1 MRKTC
6 MLKAALMA
14 VMIVSIAL
22 PGWAGSPK
30 MKMTTPVPPGIA
42 TPDKVK
48 TRFGTLKFFDGFPD
62 KPTVDKIY
70 DNLDFQRAVQA
81 YLLAIPAVNQ
91 AAMRKA
97 LLQWGPANTTVPFWE
112 DLVYPRTVGLTFNTS
127 TTYAWM
133 WIDLHNGPLV
143 AEVPPGVLG
152 AINDHWYRWVEDV
165 GMTGPDKGKGGKY
178 LILPPD
184 YKGEVPDGYFVARA
198 KTYEMFLAF
207 RTFPDKTG
215 NLKPAV
221 ELTKKLM
228 KVYPLSQGANPPEMK
243 FVNVSPEPFVTVGPG
258 DYQFWE
264 LLNGVV
270 QSEPSSHGDP
280 VTLGF
285 LSAIGIEHGKPFAPD
300 ARMKKILAEA
310 AAVGDATAR
319 ALTYRMRDKEAYYY
333 EGSAWRTAFL
343 GGYSFS
349 RDGIK
354 LLDSASQYY
363 FYATGVTPAME
374 AKMVGAG
381 SQYALAFV
389 DAKGQPMNGSRTYRL
404 HVPANVP
411 VNQFWS
417 VIAYDNQARSFL
429 QTDQTWPSVTSTDK
443 DFHANADG
451 SVDVY
456 FGPERPKDA
465 KNFIRTIPGKGWNTI
480 FRLYGPLEPWF
491 DKTWRLGEIELVK

>member
-1 MRKTC
+1 MRRTYVSIVI
-6 MLKAALMA
+6 LIA
-14 VMIVSIAL
+14 VMIVSLAL
-22 PGWAGSPK
+22 PTWAKSPQ
-30 MKMTTPVPPGIA
+30 MKITTTVPPGIES
-42 TPDKVK
+42 PDKVK
-48 TRFGTLKFFDGFPD
+48 TRLGTLKFFDGFPD
-62 KPTVDKIY
+62 KATVDKLY

-97 LLQWGPANTTVPFWE
+97 LLQWGPANSTMPIWE
-112 DLVYPRTVGLTFNTS
+112 ELVFPRTVGLTFNTS
-127 TTYAWM
+127 TTYCWM
-133 WIDLHNGPLV
+133 WIDLHDGPLV

-152 AINDHWYRWVEDV
+152 AFNDHWYRWVVDV

-178 LILPPD
+178 LILPPR
-184 YKGEVPDGYFVARA
+184 YEGEVPDGYIVARA
-198 KTYEMFLAF
+198 QAYEMFLAW

-215 NLKPAV
+215 DLKPAV
-221 ELTKKLM
+221 ELTKKLT
-228 KVYPLSQGANPPEMK
+228 KVYPLSQAANPPAMK
-243 FVNVSPEPFVTVGPG
+243 FVNISPEPFVTVGPG

-270 QSEPSSHGDP
+270 QSEPPFTGDP

-285 LSAIGIEHGKPFAPD
+285 FASIGIEHGKPFAPD
-300 ARMKKILAEA
+300 ARMKKILIEA
-310 AAVGDATAR
+310 AEVGDATAR
-319 ALTYRMRDKEAYYY
+319 ALTYRMREKEAYYN

-343 GGYSFS
+343 GGYSFE
-349 RDGIK
+349 RNGIK
-354 LLDSASQYY
+354 LLDSSAQYY

-411 VNQFWS
+411 VNNFWS
-417 VIAYDNQARSFL
+417 VIAYDNQTRSFL
-429 QTDQTWPSVTSTDK
+429 QTDQTWPSVTSKDK
-443 DFHANADG
+443 DFRSNEDG

-456 FGPERPKDA
+456 FAPERPEGA
-465 KNFIRTIPGKGWNTI
+465 RNFIQTIPNKGWNVI
-480 FRLYGPLEPWF
+480 FRLYGPLDAWF